1 MRPVCLLIPVLF
13 VVSCKPILE
22 TEAGPAFHTPL
33 STRSECV
40 VLGLSDTIAI
50 HGDPIGDLDYSQ
62 TMTSTP
68 WDPIEIAR
76 YFQGE
81 ALHNGGN
88 LVKIKKYDD
97 NSGGRSLLTVQA
109 AVYYVSDIRHYEKQ
123 IEWTPGRKLN
133 LSDFKGPADSA
144 LPGQP
149 ALRSYSGCDF
159 YLFSQSKFYCY
170 DGWIDRTSPDSLR
183 LLAHEQGNFDLT
195 EIYRRQL
202 DENVLRY
209 ENRGASQTRATEHVF
224 REVYSAYLAKQAQ
237 YERETGHGLD
247 SAEQTKWTKS
257 IAAELANTSG
267 KHDPLFAANPDF
279 MESQKDSL
287 ISALAPQPG
296 KALVYLI
303 RPKTIS
309 TPLPSRVLY
318 DPMLLLF
325 GAPYLYFVNG
335 NSYTVGFK
343 DSTTDPIHG
352 RTFVFRNLT
361 PDRYTF
367 TAFMNKGDRDK
378 GAFGAHRYKKSEGME
393 LSLSAGKVYYLLLN
407 TGDSWFSYA
416 TPQLKLI
423 SEKEGRELIR
433 KCSLASTGED
443 VDLPGLT
450 NPLE

>member
-1 MRPVCLLIPVLF
+1 MRPVCLLAPALF
-13 VVSCKPILE
+13 IVSCKPILG
-22 TEAGPAFHTPL
+22 TEAGPAFHAPL
-33 STRSECV
+33 SARSECV
-40 VLGLSDTIAI
+40 VLGLSDTISI
-50 HGDPIGDLDYSQ
+50 HGDDIGGLDYAQ
-62 TMTSTP
+62 TMTSNP

-88 LVKIKKYDD
+88 LVKITKYDD
-97 NSGGRSLLTVQA
+97 ASGGRNLLTVHA
-109 AVYYVSDIRHYEKQ
+109 AVYHVDDIRHYEKQ
-123 IEWTPGRKLN
+123 IEWTPGRKLR
-133 LSDFKGPADSA
+133 LSDFKGPADWE

-149 ALRSYSGCDF
+149 TLHSYSGCDF
-159 YLFSQSKFYCY
+159 YLFSRSKFYCY
-170 DGWIDRTSPDSLR
+170 YGWIDRASPDSLQ
-183 LLAHEQGNFDLT
+183 LLAHEQGNFDLC

-209 ENRGASQTRATEHVF
+209 ENRGASQSRATEHIF
-224 REVYSAYLAKQAQ
+224 REVYSAYLAKQVQ
-237 YERETGHGLD
+237 YEKETNHGLD
-247 SAEQTKWTKS
+247 TARQDEWTKR
-257 IAAELANTSG
+257 IAAELTNAPGT
-267 KHDPLFAANPDF
+267 HDPLFTANPDF
-279 MESQKDSL
+279 IQWQKDSL
-287 ISALAPQPG
+287 LALTPQPG

-318 DPMLLLF
+318 DPMFLLV

-352 RTFVFRNLT
+352 RTFVLRNLA

-367 TAFMNKGDRDK
+367 TAFMNKEDQHMG
-378 GAFGAHRYKKSEGME
+378 GFGGRRYKKSQGIE
-393 LSLSAGKVYYLLLN
+393 LALLAGKVYFLLLD

-416 TPQLKLI
+416 RPQLKLL
-423 SEKEGRELIR
+423 SEKEGRDLIR
-433 KCSLASTGED
+433 KCSLASTGDD
-443 VDLPGLT
+443 VDLPALT